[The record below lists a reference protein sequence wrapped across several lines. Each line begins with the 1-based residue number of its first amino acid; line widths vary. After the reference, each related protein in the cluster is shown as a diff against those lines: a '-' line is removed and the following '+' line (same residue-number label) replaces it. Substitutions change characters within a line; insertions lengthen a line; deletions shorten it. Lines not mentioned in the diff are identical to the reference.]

1 MQYERKE
8 NIQMKRIAK
17 KLIVRYGKQ
26 LYKLAVG
33 AGKTAQA
40 ACKLFFYEPK
50 QPEGLDEFLAGK

>member
-1 MQYERKE
+1 
-8 NIQMKRIAK
+8 MKRITK

-40 ACKLFFYEPK
+40 VCRSFFYEPK
-50 QPEGLDEFLAGK
+50 QPEGLDEFLAEK

>member
-1 MQYERKE
+1 
-8 NIQMKRIAK
+8 MKKVAK

-40 ACKLFFYEPK
+40 VCRSFFYEPK
-50 QPEGLDEFLAGK
+50 QPEGLDEFLAEK